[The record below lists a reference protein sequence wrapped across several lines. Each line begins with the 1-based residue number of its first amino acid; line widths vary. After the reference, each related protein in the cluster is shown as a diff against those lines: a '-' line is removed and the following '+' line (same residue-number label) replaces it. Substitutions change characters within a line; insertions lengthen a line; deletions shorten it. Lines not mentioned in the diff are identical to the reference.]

1 MRGCSMTDLTAA
13 NPMTEAST
21 RPSRLL
27 DQPWLLVT
35 PLLGLLVFVFFLP
48 IGWFLFQAISESSLS
63 LLDQVRSVLLSPN
76 ITYVLWNTNLIAL
89 IVTLTVLLMAYP
101 IAYALA
107 YSNKLFFTLI
117 IISVIVPYFTSVVV
131 RTYSWMVILGRNGI
145 LNQLLLNWGIIDQPL
160 ELMYNRMGVII
171 GMAYVLL
178 PYLVLTLF
186 SAMKGIDYNLIRAAQ
201 SMGAS
206 GTYTFLKVF
215 LPLSMP
221 GLISGCLIVF
231 ILAIGFFITP
241 ALMGGS
247 EDVMIAMLIQRE
259 IELNLNWPV
268 AAMLSLALLAVTLV
282 LYAIY
287 YRYTNLERMLGK

>member
-1 MRGCSMTDLTAA
+1 MTDLTAQ
-13 NPMTEAST
+13 NPLIKAST
-21 RPSRLL
+21 PPSRLL

-63 LLDQVRSVLLSPN
+63 LVDQVRSVLLSPN
-76 ITYVLWNTNLIAL
+76 ISYVLWNTNLIAL

-145 LNQLLLNWGIIDQPL
+145 LNQLLLNWGVIDQPL

-171 GMAYVLL
+171 GMSYVLL

-241 ALMGGS
+241 ALMGGA

>member
-1 MRGCSMTDLTAA
+1 MTDLTAP
-13 NPMTEAST
+13 NPLIKASAP
-21 RPSRLL
+21 PSRLL
-27 DQPWLLVT
+27 DQPWLLLT

-63 LLDQVRSVLLSPN
+63 LVDQVRSVLLSPN
-76 ITYVLWNTNLIAL
+76 ISYVLWNTNLIAL
-89 IVTLTVLLMAYP
+89 IVTLTVLVMAYP

-145 LNQLLLNWGIIDQPL
+145 LNQLLLNWGVIDQPL

-171 GMAYVLL
+171 GMSYVLL

-221 GLISGCLIVF
+221 GLVSGCLIVF

-241 ALMGGS
+241 ALMGGA

-287 YRYTNLERMLGK
+287 YRYTNIERMLGK

>member
-1 MRGCSMTDLTAA
+1 MTDLTAQ
-13 NPMTEAST
+13 NPLIKAST
-21 RPSRLL
+21 PPSRLL

-63 LLDQVRSVLLSPN
+63 LVDQVRSVLLSPN
-76 ITYVLWNTNLIAL
+76 ISYVLWNTNLIAL

-145 LNQLLLNWGIIDQPL
+145 LNQLLLNWGVIDQPL

-171 GMAYVLL
+171 GMSYVLL

-241 ALMGGS
+241 ALMGGA

-287 YRYTNLERMLGK
+287 YRYTNLERMLSK

>member
-1 MRGCSMTDLTAA
+1 MTELTASSPLDKA
-13 NPMTEAST
+13 GAT
-21 RPSRLL
+21 SRHVL
-27 DQPWLLVT
+27 DQPWLLLT

-48 IGWFLFQAISESSLS
+48 IGWFLFQAISESDLS
-63 LLDQVRSVLLSPN
+63 LMEQLNSVLLSPD
-76 ITYVLWNTNLIAL
+76 ISYVLWNTNLIAL

-101 IAYALA
+101 IAYVLA

-131 RTYSWMVILGRNGI
+131 RTYSWMVLLGRNGI
-145 LNQLLLNWGIIDQPL
+145 LNQLLLNSGVIDQPL
-160 ELMYNRMGVII
+160 ELMYNRTGVII
-171 GMAYVLL
+171 GMSYVLL

-241 ALMGGS
+241 ALMGGA

-287 YRYTNLERMLGK
+287 YRYTNLDRMLGK

>member
-1 MRGCSMTDLTAA
+1 MTDLTASSPLDKA
-13 NPMTEAST
+13 GATP
-21 RPSRLL
+21 RHLL
-27 DQPWLLVT
+27 DQPWLLLT

-48 IGWFLFQAISESSLS
+48 IGWFLFQAISESNLS
-63 LLDQVRSVLLSPN
+63 LMEQVQSVLLSPN
-76 ITYVLWNTNLIAL
+76 ISYVLWNTNLIAL

-101 IAYALA
+101 IAYVLA

-160 ELMYNRMGVII
+160 ELMYNRTGVII
-171 GMAYVLL
+171 GMSYVLL

-241 ALMGGS
+241 ALMGGA

-268 AAMLSLALLAVTLV
+268 AAMLSLALLTVTLV

-287 YRYTNLERMLGK
+287 YRYTNLDRMLGK

>member
-1 MRGCSMTDLTAA
+1 MTELTAS
-13 NPMTEAST
+13 ST
-21 RPSRLL
+21 LDKAGATPRRLL
-27 DQPWLLVT
+27 DQPWLLLT
-35 PLLGLLVFVFFLP
+35 PLLGLLVLVFFLP
-48 IGWFLFQAISESSLS
+48 IGWFLFQAISESNLS
-63 LLDQVRSVLLSPN
+63 LMEQLNSVLLSPD
-76 ITYVLWNTNLIAL
+76 ISYVLWNTNLIAL
-89 IVTLTVLLMAYP
+89 IVTLTVLVMAYP
-101 IAYALA
+101 IAYVLA

-131 RTYSWMVILGRNGI
+131 RTYSWMVLLGRNGI
-145 LNQLLLNWGIIDQPL
+145 VNQLLLNSGVIDQPL
-160 ELMYNRMGVII
+160 ELMYNRTGVII
-171 GMAYVLL
+171 GMSYVLL

-206 GTYTFLKVF
+206 GTYTFLKIF

-241 ALMGGS
+241 ALMGGA

-287 YRYTNLERMLGK
+287 YRYTNLDRMLGK